1 MEEMDQL
8 AKRQQLTK
16 LNQEKTENM
25 NIPIRSNEIKTVI
38 KNRSINKKQE
48 CMASQVNSIKYLKKS

>member
-1 MEEMDQL
+1 MEEMDKL
-8 AKRQQLTK
+8 AERQQLTK

-38 KNRSINKKQE
+38 KSLSVNKKQE
-48 CMASQVNSIKYLKKS
+48 CMASQVNSTKI